1 MFVIHIIFFS
11 VNLEIF
17 TNTIYLNLFKF
28 TCVYLFMQYLLIRR
42 PQIVTVT
49 VELYQLQFSQNTK
62 LPLTQEPVQ
71 GMLSAL
77 KDSYY
82 KIKDRINRGL
92 SI

>member
-1 MFVIHIIFFS
+1 
-11 VNLEIF
+11 
-17 TNTIYLNLFKF
+17 
-28 TCVYLFMQYLLIRR
+28 MQYLLIRR

-77 KDSYY
+77 KDSYC